1 LDKEVGQLL
10 QDKSF
15 GSRLFDVLNYT
26 VLTLIALI
34 TVLPFINVIAGSFTT
49 VTELA
54 EKQFVLFP
62 TVFSLDAYRY
72 IFSTNTI
79 IKSLAISIGVTSIG
93 TLVSMVLTSL
103 MAYGLSRRDLDGR
116 SIIMFTVLFTMLFSG
131 GMIPTFLVVKSMGL
145 IDSYWSL
152 IIPGAINA
160 FNLIIMR
167 NFFQSLP
174 DGLEESAKIDGCSDW
189 GILLRI
195 VIPLSMA
202 AIATISLFYAVTYWN
217 TYQQAILYMNDSAK
231 WPIQVILRQIV
242 ILASGIS
249 SDTTGFEDSFVTPPE
264 QTVKMAVIVVA
275 TVPILLVYP
284 FLQKHFAKG
293 ALLGSVKG

>member
-1 LDKEVGQLL
+1 MV
-10 QDKSF
+10 QDKSL
-15 GSRLFDVLNYT
+15 GSRLFDVANYA
-26 VLTLIALI
+26 LLSLIGLVTI
-34 TVLPFINVIAGSFTT
+34 LPFVHVIAGSFTT

-54 EKQFVLFP
+54 TKQFVIVP
-62 TVFSLDAYRY
+62 TVWSFDAYKY

-79 IKSLAISIGVTSIG
+79 FKALGVSALVTLCG
-93 TLVSMVLTSL
+93 TLFSMLLTAL

-116 SIIMFTVLFTMLFSG
+116 SFIMFVVVFTMLFNG
-131 GMIPTFLVVKSMGL
+131 GLIPTFLVVRAMGL
-145 IDSYWSL
+145 IDTLAAL
-152 IIPGAINA
+152 IVPTAINA

-167 NFFQSLP
+167 NFFQNLP

-189 GILLRI
+189 GILFRI
-195 VIPLSMA
+195 VVPLSMP

-217 TYQQAILYMNDSAK
+217 TYITAILYLNDAAK

-242 ILASGIS
+242 ILASGLTA
-249 SDTTGFEDSFVTPPE
+249 DTSGMEDFVRPPE

-275 TVPILLVYP
+275 TLPILLVYP

-293 ALLGSVKG
+293 ALLGSIKG